1 MTGYRKRNWLKPY
14 FAMIVVITILVG
26 WGQWYVAYQPE
37 SIIYDR
43 VQR

>member
-14 FAMIVVITILVG
+14 LALIIVISVLVG
-26 WGQWYVAYQPE
+26 WGQWYVAYQPS